1 MSIVGLFFSI
11 AEEKSISIFMAEVA
25 KIVLL
30 IFSLLQLMKSGR
42 SINKNKQLS
51 GILILAWLK
60 FFVPVLNQR
69 NI

>member
-51 GILILAWLK
+51 GILIL
-60 FFVPVLNQR
+60 V
-69 NI
+69 